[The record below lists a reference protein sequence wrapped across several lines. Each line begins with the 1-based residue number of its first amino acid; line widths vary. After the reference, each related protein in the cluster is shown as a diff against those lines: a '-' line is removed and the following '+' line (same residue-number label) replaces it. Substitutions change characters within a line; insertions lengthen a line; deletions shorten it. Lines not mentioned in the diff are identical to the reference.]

1 MNEEKELSSPS
12 GTLTF
17 RDGTLLLHFP
27 EENTPLPEV
36 LAHLFVRDER
46 VHAYRSNAYNYA
58 AILRIAHYCGMP
70 LEDKA
75 RDYTIPELKLHTRFE
90 IRPHQKRALEAWK
103 NNKCRGI
110 VEMPTGSGKSFLAVL
125 AMASVNRSTLVV
137 VPTIDLMLQWE
148 RNLRD
153 FFQKEIGLLGG
164 GSHEVKEITVATY
177 DSAAL
182 QMGRIGNRFGLVIFD
197 ECHHLPGEVNSIA
210 ASSAIAP
217 YRLGLSATPERED
230 GKDSLSGKL
239 LGKIVCR
246 IHIDELE
253 GSILSPYITKRISI
267 KLTPEEEE
275 AYQKERSVYLSFVK
289 HHHIDFSRPGA
300 WQEFIALA
308 ARAPGGREAMKAYL
322 AQRRIARYPESKEKT
337 VWELLR
343 KHAGERIL
351 VFTAEN
357 EAAYSMGERFCLPVI
372 THQTKSSERKDF
384 LDKFRSGIYPVLL
397 TSKVLNE
404 GVDVPEAS
412 IGIVVS
418 GSGSTREHVQ
428 RLGRILRAK
437 EGKQALL
444 YELISAGTSEINVS
458 ERRRRHR
465 AYGASPIPR
474 REELDGEEEMDD
486 AY

>member
-1 MNEEKELSSPS
+1 METNPEAPAAGILEYKS
-12 GTLTF
+12 
-17 RDGTLLLHFP
+17 GTLLLRLPH
-27 EENTPLPEV
+27 ETAPLPRV
-36 LAHLFVRDER
+36 FSHLFVKDER
-46 VHAYRSNAYNYA
+46 VHAYRANAYDYA
-58 AILRIAHYCGMP
+58 AICRIAHYSGIT
-70 LEDKA
+70 LEDRA
-75 RDYTIPELKLHTRFE
+75 RNYTTPDLKLHTRFE
-90 IRPHQKRALEAWK
+90 IRPHQQRALDAWK
-103 NNKCRGI
+103 ENKCRGI

-125 AMASVNRSTLVV
+125 AMAMVNRSTLVV

-148 RNLRD
+148 RNLKG
-153 FFQKEIGLLGG
+153 FFRREIGLLGG
-164 GSHEVKEITVATY
+164 GSHEIKDVTVATY

-182 QMGRIGNRFGLVIFD
+182 KMEFMGDQFGLVIFD
-197 ECHHLPGEVNSIA
+197 ECHHLPGEVNRIA
-210 ASSAIAP
+210 ASAAIAP

-230 GKDSLSGKL
+230 GKDTVSEKL

-253 GSILSPYITKRISI
+253 GNILSPYVTRRLQIE
-267 KLTPEEEE
+267 LTPEEEE
-275 AYQKERSVYLSFVK
+275 AYRKAREIYLSFVK
-289 HHHIDFSRPGA
+289 YHHIDFSQPNS

-322 AQRRIARYPESKEKT
+322 LQRRIARCSGSKEKA

-351 VFTAEN
+351 IFTAEN

-372 THQTKSSERKDF
+372 THQTKSNERKDF
-384 LDKFRSGIYPVLL
+384 LEKFRNGVYPVLL

-428 RLGRILRAK
+428 RLGRILRAR

-444 YELISAGTSEINVS
+444 YELVSAGTSEMSVS

-465 AYGASPIPR
+465 AYGAAPLPSGR
-474 REELDGEEEMDD
+474 GEKEEDEN